1 MTIRPLPKGQRFR
14 NAFLPLQRGFGFL
27 IQKRVFAHVF
37 TALCSIADARYFS
50 DSAFAPHCAKLRR
63 LTHKTFHTEENDRER
78 FGLPI
83 VSALL
88 GSPPARF

>member
-1 MTIRPLPKGQRFR
+1 MFSLRCAPSRTLGISAIHHSRR
-14 NAFLPLQRGFGFL
+14 
-27 IQKRVFAHVF
+27 
-37 TALCSIADARYFS
+37 IAQN
-50 DSAFAPHCAKLRR
+50 CAV

-88 GSPPARF
+88 GSPPTRF

>member
-1 MTIRPLPKGQRFR
+1 MFSLRCPPSRTLGIS
-14 NAFLPLQRGFGFL
+14 A
-27 IQKRVFAHVF
+27 IQHSRR
-37 TALCSIADARYFS
+37 IAQN
-50 DSAFAPHCAKLRR
+50 CAR